1 MMIMIMFW
9 KEGWGTLDTY
19 LETILIDPMMM
30 WYQKSTISRK
40 VISFHSNIC
49 SISSSSKY
57 KEKGEWMG
65 IVNFNTS
72 LTRIFET
79 PKTGIMLRKL
89 DLLSTFKNDNQG
101 FNQQHSK
108 DKRLKIWIDQRT
120 FLTWRNGTFLE
131 KRKMSLNEIEVNFD
145 EKRIKQRQLVSFY
158 FKDFTLLISFK
169 SSNNFKRF
177 DKDKQLRN
185 FHQTS
190 SNEG

>member
-1 MMIMIMFW
+1 MSFENQSRLHEKETSRLQDKNCLNTGPKVKMMIMIMFW

-49 SISSSSKY
+49 SISSSFKF

-79 PKTGIMLRKL
+79 PKTGIMLRKQN
-89 DLLSTFKNDNQG
+89 LLSTFKNDNQD
-101 FNQQHSK
+101 FNQQH
-108 DKRLKIWIDQRT
+108 
-120 FLTWRNGTFLE
+120 
-131 KRKMSLNEIEVNFD
+131 
-145 EKRIKQRQLVSFY
+145 
-158 FKDFTLLISFK
+158 
-169 SSNNFKRF
+169 
-177 DKDKQLRN
+177 
-185 FHQTS
+185 
-190 SNEG
+190 